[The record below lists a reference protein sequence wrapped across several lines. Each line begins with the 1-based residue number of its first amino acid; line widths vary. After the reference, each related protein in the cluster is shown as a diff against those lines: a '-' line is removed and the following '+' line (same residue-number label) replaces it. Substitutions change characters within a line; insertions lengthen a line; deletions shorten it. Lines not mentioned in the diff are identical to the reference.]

1 MNSGHLE
8 MNNTL
13 KNVLILVRYIFSIVF
28 QLDAFSYNN

>member
-13 KNVLILVRYIFSIVF
+13 KNVLILVGYIFSIVF